1 MTYEEIV
8 STLRKYA
15 AKVKLGSS
23 IFFSVKEAEVFT
35 AAADAIE
42 NLLQYKIYYE
52 AARRIIR
59 DQYCG
64 DIEVKIGGLDENET

>member
-42 NLLQYKIYYE
+42 ELLPYKKAHD
-52 AARRIIR
+52 AAGKIIH
-59 DQYCG
+59 DVLCL
-64 DIEVKIGGLDENET
+64 DFDVKIGGSDENET